1 VDFTILNLKIETRY
15 KRFVCKCKLIKQMQS
30 VLKEIGEEMPGSFIF
45 IDGSYFCFY
54 RYHSI
59 MRWWKSAYPE
69 IVIEDPSKNDKIVEK
84 FKKTFVDTLK
94 NLRKN
99 LKIVDDNPY
108 IIVCKDCKRDN
119 IWRNE
124 IYDKYKATRTNA
136 DGFMGGPFFKMVY
149 EENLFQEGGAKC
161 ILKHPKLE
169 ADDCVAI
176 SVKHIL
182 QKYPNSNIYIITSD
196 KDYLQLAGP
205 TVRIFNLG
213 YKEISEKTLGGS
225 AEADLFCKIVM
236 GDTSDNI
243 KSVLSKCG
251 PKTVLKCYNDK
262 QYFDDRMKKENAY
275 EKFEL
280 NQRIIDF
287 NFIPQ
292 NLIDEFIISDG
303 YTSN

>member
-1 VDFTILNLKIETRY
+1 
-15 KRFVCKCKLIKQMQS
+15 MQAT
-30 VLKEIGEEMPGSFIF
+30 LKEINAENPKEIIF

-69 IVIEDPSKNDKIVEK
+69 NLLADPFANKQFVDK
-84 FKKTFVDTLK
+84 FKKTFVDTV
-94 NLRKN
+94 KN
-99 LKIVDDNPY
+99 LKKKLNIDGENPF
-108 IIVCKDCKRDN
+108 IIVGKDCRRQN

-124 IYDKYKATRTNA
+124 LYDKYKATRVND

-149 EENLFQEGGAKC
+149 EENMFQEGGARV

-176 SVKHIL
+176 FVKHVVE
-182 QKYPNSNIYIITSD
+182 KYPNTNVKIITSD

-205 TVRIFNLG
+205 KVRIFNLA
-213 YKEISEKTLGGS
+213 YKEISEETLGGS

-243 KSVLSKCG
+243 KSVLNKCG
-251 PKTVLKCYNDK
+251 PKTALKCFKDRT
-262 QYFDDRMKKENAY
+262 YFDERMKKENAY

-280 NQRIIDF
+280 NQKIIDF

-292 NLIDEFIISDG
+292 NIIDEFVNADG
-303 YTSN
+303 YYSN

>member
-1 VDFTILNLKIETRY
+1 
-15 KRFVCKCKLIKQMQS
+15 MQAT
-30 VLKEIGEEMPGSFIF
+30 LKEINAENPKEIIF

-69 IVIEDPSKNDKIVEK
+69 NPLTDPFANEKFVEK
-84 FKKTFVDTLK
+84 FKKTFVDTV
-94 NLRKN
+94 KN
-99 LKIVDDNPY
+99 LKKKLNIESENPF
-108 IIVCKDCKRDN
+108 IIVGKDCRRQN

-124 IYDKYKATRTNA
+124 FYDKYKATRVND

-149 EENLFQEGGAKC
+149 EDNMFQEGGARV

-176 SVKHIL
+176 FVKHVVVN
-182 QKYPNSNIYIITSD
+182 YPNANVKIITSD

-205 TVRIFNLG
+205 KVRIFNLA
-213 YKEISEKTLGGS
+213 YKEISEETLGGS

-243 KSVLSKCG
+243 KSVLNKCG
-251 PKTVLKCYNDK
+251 PKTALKCFKDRT
-262 QYFDDRMKKENAY
+262 YFDERMKKENAY
-275 EKFEL
+275 EKYEL
-280 NQRIIDF
+280 NQKIIDF

-292 NLIDEFIISDG
+292 NIIDEFVNADG
-303 YTSN
+303 YFSN

>member
-1 VDFTILNLKIETRY
+1 
-15 KRFVCKCKLIKQMQS
+15 MQAT
-30 VLKEIGEEMPGSFIF
+30 LKEINAENPKEIIF

-69 IVIEDPSKNDKIVEK
+69 NLLADPFANEQFVEK
-84 FKKTFVDTLK
+84 FKKTFVDTV
-94 NLRKN
+94 KN
-99 LKIVDDNPY
+99 LKKKLNIDGENPF
-108 IIVCKDCKRDN
+108 IIVGKDCRRQN

-124 IYDKYKATRTNA
+124 LYDKYKATRVND

-149 EENLFQEGGAKC
+149 EENMFQEGGARV

-176 SVKHIL
+176 FVKHVVE
-182 QKYPNSNIYIITSD
+182 KYPNTNVKIITSD

-205 TVRIFNLG
+205 KVRIFNLA
-213 YKEISEKTLGGS
+213 YKEISEETLGGS

-236 GDTSDNI
+236 GDSSDNI
-243 KSVLSKCG
+243 KSVLNKCG
-251 PKTVLKCYNDK
+251 PKTALKCFKDRT
-262 QYFDDRMKKENAY
+262 YFDERMKKENAY

-280 NQRIIDF
+280 NQKIIDF
-287 NFIPQ
+287 NCIPQ
-292 NLIDEFIISDG
+292 NLVDEFVNADG
-303 YTSN
+303 YYSN

>member
-1 VDFTILNLKIETRY
+1 
-15 KRFVCKCKLIKQMQS
+15 MQAT
-30 VLKEIGEEMPGSFIF
+30 LKEINAENPKEFIF

-69 IVIEDPSKNDKIVEK
+69 NPLTDPFANEQFVEK
-84 FKKTFVDTLK
+84 FKKTFVDTV
-94 NLRKN
+94 KN
-99 LKIVDDNPY
+99 LKKKLNIENENPF
-108 IIVCKDCKRDN
+108 IIVGKDCRRQN

-124 IYDKYKATRTNA
+124 FYDKYKATRVND

-149 EENLFQEGGAKC
+149 EDNMFQEGGARVVV
-161 ILKHPKLE
+161 KHPKLE

-176 SVKHIL
+176 FVKHVVEN
-182 QKYPNSNIYIITSD
+182 YPNANVKIITSD

-205 TVRIFNLG
+205 KVRIFNLG
-213 YKEISEKTLGGS
+213 YKEISEETLGGS

-243 KSVLSKCG
+243 KSVLNKCG
-251 PKTVLKCYNDK
+251 PKTALKCFKDRT
-262 QYFDDRMKKENAY
+262 YFDERMKKENAY
-275 EKFEL
+275 ERFEL
-280 NQRIIDF
+280 NQKIIDF

-292 NLIDEFIISDG
+292 NIVDEFVNANG
-303 YTSN
+303 YYSN

>member
-1 VDFTILNLKIETRY
+1 MQETLKAINAENP
-15 KRFVCKCKLIKQMQS
+15 
-30 VLKEIGEEMPGSFIF
+30 KEFIF

-69 IVIEDPSKNDKIVEK
+69 NPFSNPFENEQFVEK
-84 FKKTFVDTLK
+84 FRKTFVDTVK
-94 NLRKN
+94 NLAKN
-99 LKIVDDNPY
+99 LKIDKETDPF
-108 IIVCKDCKRDN
+108 IIVGKDCKREN

-124 IYDKYKATRTNA
+124 FYDKYKGTRVND

-149 EENLFQEGGAKC
+149 EDNLFQEGGARAV
-161 ILKHPKLE
+161 LKHPKLE

-176 SVKHIL
+176 FVKHVVNN
-182 QKYPNSNIYIITSD
+182 YPNSNVTVITSD

-205 TVRIFNLG
+205 RVKIFNLG
-213 YKEISEKTLGGS
+213 YKEISEATLGGN

-243 KSVLSKCG
+243 KSVLNKCG
-251 PKTVLKCYNDK
+251 PKTALKCYNDRA
-262 QYFDDRMKKENAY
+262 YFDERMMKENAY

-280 NQRIIDF
+280 NKKIIG
-287 NFIPQ
+287 
-292 NLIDEFIISDG
+292 ISIL
-303 YTSN
+303 N